1 MYDNDMGVG
10 KSVKLGGILYLVLI
24 LWYLLLV
31 GIQSLFAGDLTGPYE
46 GPFFVALYG
55 SVPLVAGWAG
65 FTDKTFLTAAVV
77 ALVPLAVLLT
87 VGLVGTVL
95 EPLGGEQEPYAP
107 LLVYLFAY
115 QLVASVLLSGIGY
128 GIGSYL
134 G

>member
-1 MYDNDMGVG
+1 MYEIDTN
-10 KSVKLGGILYLVLI
+10 GGESLKIGASLSLAVL

-31 GIQSLFAGDLTGPYE
+31 GLRSLFAGELTGPYE

-65 FTDKTFLTAAVV
+65 FTDKTLLTPAVV

-107 LLVYLFAY
+107 LLASLFAS

>member
-1 MYDNDMGVG
+1 MNGGESAKIGVTF
-10 KSVKLGGILYLVLI
+10 YLALI

-31 GIQSLFAGDLTGPYE
+31 GIRSLFAGDLTGPYE

-65 FTDKTFLTAAVV
+65 FTDKTLLTAAVV

-115 QLVASVLLSGIGY
+115 QLVASVLLSGLGY